1 MSKLDELLAEFEKQA
16 AAHAG
21 GDLIY
26 VRDFQREYDLLRSAL
41 REMDGHNALLKEI
54 ASANII
60 FPSLC
65 ANNNKAYEI
74 IDKLAEF
81 RGVK

>member
-41 REMDGHNALLKEI
+41 REREGMMLALQNI
-54 ASANII
+54 ASREPYEANKVACI
-60 FPSLC
+60 LVNE
-65 ANNNKAYEI
+65 AKAA
-74 IDKLAEF
+74 LAAAE
-81 RGVK
+81 GK